1 MKFVKDHLPLQ
12 QWSKRNSCCHTLS
25 SKRRHGRA
33 TFAQGHIA
41 KDNSRDPADLQICSA
56 ELNFQFGLFLD
67 FIDKK
72 PAHLADPHQMIEGQR
87 SNDEEK
93 HQRCAEESE
102 KLESFSHAENDVSN
116 DSRSTDLGRQKDV
129 VMLEELF

>member
-1 MKFVKDHLPLQ
+1 
-12 QWSKRNSCCHTLS
+12 
-25 SKRRHGRA
+25 
-33 TFAQGHIA
+33 
-41 KDNSRDPADLQICSA
+41 
-56 ELNFQFGLFLD
+56 
-67 FIDKK
+67 
-72 PAHLADPHQMIEGQR
+72 MIEGQR

>member
-1 MKFVKDHLPLQ
+1 MLTSVALT
-12 QWSKRNSCCHTLS
+12 TLALTAIIAV
-25 SKRRHGRA
+25 RYLIVAAIAQLA
-33 TFAQGHIA
+33 TEH
-41 KDNSRDPADLQICSA
+41 NSRDPADLQICSA

-72 PAHLADPHQMIEGQR
+72 PAHLADPHQMIEGQS

-102 KLESFSHAENDVSN
+102 KLESFSHAENDVS
-116 DSRSTDLGRQKDV
+116 RMTAAVLILAGRKT
-129 VMLEELF
+129 LSC